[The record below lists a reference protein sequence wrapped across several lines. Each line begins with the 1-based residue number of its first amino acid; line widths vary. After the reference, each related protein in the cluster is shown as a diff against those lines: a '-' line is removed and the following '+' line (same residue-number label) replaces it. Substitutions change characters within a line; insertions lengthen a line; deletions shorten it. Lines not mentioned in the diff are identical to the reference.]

1 VPFVL
6 LCFVVIKARVIRTT
20 VAVLAIGVCLLLM
33 QAAARIGFSRLLER
47 YAVAVNSLPAADQ
60 AVALTSSDP
69 EAHRTRATILN
80 RLQRTAEAEASLTT
94 ATNLR
99 PNDDLL
105 WLELASTRED
115 LGNDEGALAA
125 YDQAVRCAPYYA
137 HTHWQRGNL
146 LLRMRR
152 YDGAFADLRQ
162 AAASNRKYLPTLIDL
177 TWSLTAGDTKKTEA
191 LLQINN
197 DDERLAFARFL
208 AQKGKGKEVLEQV
221 GLLKTPLSD
230 QNRVE
235 LAHLLFV
242 AKSFHESFELSGELT
257 KPDEI
262 GNSGFEESLLVDNS
276 TRGWIVFRPPKAK
289 LAIDVSDKF
298 AGARSLQISLD
309 GEWEPSE
316 PLLSQVIVLS
326 SPQRYRLTFALKTKD
341 LVTGGPPRIVVEDAQ
356 TRRVLAKSEAFPQST
371 GVWQQMSVEFKM
383 LAPADGVIIR
393 LLRDSCS
400 SAPCPIFGVIWLD
413 EFSLQKL

>member
-1 VPFVL
+1 M
-6 LCFVVIKARVIRTT
+6 IKSLVIRTT
-20 VAVLAIGVCLLLM
+20 VALLAIGVCLLLM

-47 YAVAVNSLPAADQ
+47 YAVAVNSLPAANQ
-60 AVALTSSDP
+60 AVALTPSDP
-69 EAHRTRATILN
+69 EAHRARAVVLN
-80 RLQRTAEAEASLTT
+80 RLQRSVEAEASLTT

-105 WLELASTRED
+105 WLELGSTRED
-115 LGNDEGALAA
+115 LGNNQGALAA

-146 LLRMRR
+146 LLRMGR
-152 YDGAFADLRQ
+152 YEEAFADLRQ
-162 AAASNRKYLPTLIDL
+162 AAASNRKYGPTLIDL
-177 TWSLTAGDTKKTEA
+177 TWNLTAGDTNKTGA
-191 LLQINN
+191 LLQIT
-197 DDERLAFARFL
+197 DDNERLAFARFL

-230 QNRVE
+230 QNRDE
-235 LAHLLFV
+235 LAHLLFA
-242 AKSFHESFELSGELT
+242 AKSFRESFTLSGELT

-262 GNSGFEESLLVDNS
+262 GNSGFEESLLLDNS
-276 TRGWIVFRPPKAK
+276 TRGWIVARNQPKAK
-289 LAIDVSDKF
+289 LAVDVSDKF

-309 GEWEPSE
+309 GEWEPNE

-326 SPQRYRLTFALKTKD
+326 SDQRYRLSFALKTKD
-341 LVTGGPPRIVVEDAQ
+341 LVTGGPPRIVVVDVQ
-356 TRRVLAKSEAFPQST
+356 TRKVLAKSEAFPQST
-371 GVWQQMSVEFKM
+371 GVWQQMNVEFTTPR
-383 LAPADGVIIR
+383 PADGVMIR
-393 LLRDSCS
+393 LIRDSCS